1 MHNRSAS
8 PGRSVARL
16 VVSLGCACALA
27 LTGVT
32 ACSSEASTAADASV
46 VEGGSPVDAT
56 VGTDSGPADTGG
68 PDARG
73 PDAGDCTSIANTGP
87 VVSKTSHPE
96 PPPAMTG
103 GTIADG
109 RYHLT
114 AMDKYNGKSGS
125 NTHQETWVFAG
136 GKLEVVSTQSDK
148 PGVVVRA
155 SGAYAAAG
163 TTVTA
168 TFACPSSLTLTN
180 AYKATPTEIRTVN
193 ADDPNEIHTLTL
205 QP

>member
-1 MHNRSAS
+1 M
-8 PGRSVARL
+8 
-16 VVSLGCACALA
+16 VSLGCACALA

-68 PDARG
+68 PDARV

-180 AYKATPTEIRTVN
+180 AYTATPTEIRTVN